1 MSKFKIITL
10 IVLSS
15 IITFALLSS
24 GSHNPSVGGRYEHWI
39 KSLVKRYP
47 IPLGKDETVFDWWP
61 LRNNIEYKYKI
72 AHSKWDFGKKWV
84 NKQFTLRLIQDEEE
98 NEFHFHIEGFHEF
111 PYDGL
116 FIWENRIFILSE
128 HVEQPLIIFPLFK
141 DMPFAD
147 EKYEYEFL
155 KKAVLN
161 SSEKLF
167 YGPVSTEFWTV
178 TEIEGNTYFLRQA
191 YPRGS
196 SYKFEKNVGIIEWH
210 IPGGYTIE
218 LIEPIR
224 PVFSEPSS

>member
-1 MSKFKIITL
+1 MSKSKVITL

-15 IITFALLSS
+15 IIAFALLSS

-39 KSLVKRYP
+39 KTLVKRYP
-47 IPLGKDETVFDWWP
+47 VSLGESETVFDWWP

-72 AHSKWDFGKKWV
+72 TRSRWDFGKKWV
-84 NKQFTLRLIQDEEE
+84 NKQFTLRFIQDEE
-98 NEFHFHIEGFHEF
+98 NKDEFHFHIEGFDEF
-111 PYDGL
+111 PYKGL

-128 HVEQPLIIFPLFK
+128 HAEQPLIIFPLFK
-141 DMPFAD
+141 DMLFAN

-167 YGPVSTEFWTV
+167 YAPVSTEFWTV
-178 TEIEGNTYFLRQA
+178 TEVVGNIYFLRQA
-191 YPRGS
+191 YPRGA
-196 SYKFEKNVGIIEWH
+196 SYKFEKNVGIIEWR

-218 LIEPIR
+218 LILVELP
-224 PVFSEPSS
+224 